1 MSSPEA
7 PSPRASSPAAQAPAE
22 GDVFE
27 GLPGH
32 PMMWILIGS
41 ELLVFGGALLAL
53 SGARIAD
60 AAGFAAAQ
68 DRLDRVTGLLN
79 VVVLVT
85 SGLFAALA
93 VEASRDGDRR
103 RVRINFGVAGLLG
116 GVFLAFK
123 ISEYAAEIGAGVGF
137 DSGTFFTLYFLITGF
152 HALHVVLGLVILAIV
167 AVWPSRINVETGAAF
182 WHMVDLIW
190 LLVFPVV
197 YLVR

>member
-1 MSSPEA
+1 M
-7 PSPRASSPAAQAPAE
+7 SPADTKA
-22 GDVFE
+22 GDPFA

-41 ELLVFGGALLAL
+41 ELLVFGAGLIAF

-60 AAGFAAAQ
+60 PAGFAAAQ
-68 DRLDRVTGLLN
+68 DHLDRLTGLVN
-79 VVVLVT
+79 VLVLLT

-93 VEASRDGDRR
+93 VEAARVADSR
-103 RVRINFGVAGLLG
+103 RVRWMLAAAGALG
-116 GVFLAFK
+116 LVFLAFK
-123 ISEYAAEIGAGVGF
+123 GVEYARDLAGGHTIE
-137 DSGTFFTLYFLITGF
+137 SGTFFTLYYLITGF

-167 AVWPSRINVETGAAF
+167 ARWPSHFNVETGAAF
-182 WHMVDLIW
+182 WHMVDLVW